1 MKKTVLYILAIMC
14 AVTPVLSACDDGS
27 ETEKEPQTQICE
39 HELIYHD
46 ATVTCTKD
54 GQREYWECEI
64 CGSYFADE
72 SATLPLTQ
80 AELAAGKLNHKN
92 KIHHAAVAGTC
103 TGSGTME
110 YWECPDC
117 GLNFSDEACENSVSK
132 LTTSKTAH
140 RWENGAC
147 SACGISYNDYFFEF
161 EPNSDRTGYI
171 VDWKRGAELMGQT
184 EIILPGTYENKP
196 VTEVAAYAL
205 ANKTGITDVVVS
217 EGIQKLNAG
226 SLAGADIVSVSLPST
241 LHSITGEA
249 FAGVASSGASSA
261 MRPLPE
267 NLTQITVA
275 ADNAHL
281 VAQNGVIYGT
291 TAGKRTSVEAV
302 APGLT
307 GSLTLPDTVNAIAD
321 HAFYGSKLTS
331 VTLPDSPLGA
341 LTVGACAFKGAS
353 VTALT
358 LPESVISIGNEALSF
373 LELET
378 FQVPGKINLLSD
390 ALFRYSNID
399 TVIVPE
405 GVTTIGG
412 NAFYS
417 CEIDIIVIPKSVTKI
432 GRDAF
437 WAASIDYVYYG
448 GSTSQQFEAIDGVKD
463 TGNLDLKNAWRKYYS
478 ATDTNAGNI
487 WHYVDGFPVAW

>member
-14 AVTPVLSACDDGS
+14 AVTPVLSACDDGP
-27 ETEKEPQTQICE
+27 ETEKEPQTPICE
-39 HELIYHD
+39 HELTYHD

-80 AELAAGKLNHKN
+80 AELAATKLNHKN
-92 KIHHAAVAGTC
+92 KVHHAAVAGTC

-140 RWENGAC
+140 RWENGVC

-161 EPNSDRTGYI
+161 ELNSDRTGYI

-184 EIILPGTYENKP
+184 EIILPGTYANKP

-205 ANKTGITDVVVS
+205 YKSGITDVVVS

-241 LHSITGEA
+241 LRSITGEV
-249 FAGVASSGASSA
+249 FVGGASSGASYD

-275 ADNAHL
+275 ADNAAGL
-281 VAQNGVIYGT
+281 IAQNGVIYGT
-291 TAGKRTSVEAV
+291 TGGNITSVEAV

-307 GSLTLPDTVNAIAD
+307 GSLTLPDTVTAIGNYV
-321 HAFYGSKLTS
+321 FYGSKLAS
-331 VTLPDSPLGA
+331 IVLPDG
-341 LTVGACAFKGAS
+341 LTAVGTAAFKGAA

-373 LELET
+373 LDLET
-378 FQVPGKINLLSD
+378 LKLPGKIDVLSD
-390 ALFRYSNID
+390 ALFRDSNID
-399 TVIVPE
+399 TVILPE
-405 GVTTIGG
+405 GVKTIGS

-417 CEIDIIVIPKSVTKI
+417 CETEIIVIPKSVTKI
-432 GRDAF
+432 VRDAF
-437 WAASIDYVYYG
+437 WVASIDYVYYG

-463 TGNLDLKNAWRKYYS
+463 TGNLELKNAWRKYYS